1 MDREKAFEFL
11 YRNLQNE
18 NLRKHSLAVGAVM
31 EALAKHFNEDGEK
44 WFVTGLLHDIDY
56 EFTMDDPD
64 SHSVMGAEMLEKEG
78 LPGDVVHAVKAH
90 ADHAPLESLLD
101 KSLYAADPITGLI
114 TAAALMQ
121 PERTIAEVKLKS
133 LKKKYKS
140 KSFAAG
146 ANREQI
152 ATCSDIGFE
161 LADFLQLSIDA
172 MTKYDQE
179 IMG

>member
-1 MDREKAFEFL
+1 MNREEAKALL
-11 YRNLQNE
+11 YEHLKND

-31 EALAKHFNEDGEK
+31 EALAERSGEDVEK

-56 EFTMDDPD
+56 EYTMDDPD
-64 SHSVMGAEMLEKEG
+64 RHSVKGAQMLEEAG
-78 LPGDVVHAVKAH
+78 LANDVVHAVKAH
-90 ADHAPLESLLD
+90 ADHAPLETLLD
-101 KSLYAADPITGLI
+101 RSLYAADPVTGLI

-121 PERTIAEVKLKS
+121 PGKTIHEVKLKS

-152 ATCSDIGFE
+152 ATCADIGFE
-161 LADFLQLSIDA
+161 LADFLQLALDA
-172 MTKYDQE
+172 MAKYDE
-179 IMG
+179 ELMA

>member
-1 MDREKAFEFL
+1 MNREEAKALLFEHL
-11 YRNLQNE
+11 KND

-31 EALAKHFNEDGEK
+31 EALAERSGEDVEK

-56 EFTMDDPD
+56 EYTMDDPD
-64 SHSVMGAEMLEKEG
+64 QHSVKGAQMLAQAGFPE
-78 LPGDVVHAVKAH
+78 DVVHAVKAH

-101 KSLYAADPITGLI
+101 RSLYAADPVTGLV

-121 PERTIAEVKLKS
+121 PGKTIHKVKLKS

-152 ATCSDIGFE
+152 ATCADIGIELSDFLE
-161 LADFLQLSIDA
+161 LAIEA
-172 MTKYDQE
+172 MAKYDDE
-179 IMG
+179 LMA